1 MEIRV
6 LRYFLAVAREEN
18 ISKAAEFVHT
28 TQPNLSRQM
37 QNLEKEI
44 GKPLFLRGNRKI
56 ALTEAGTL
64 LRKRAEEIIDL
75 YDKTEADLAGCDGDI
90 SGDIHIGCGESH
102 AMCLIAK
109 AAKRTQELFPKI
121 KFHFFSGDAGVVTE
135 RLDKGLF
142 DFGVLINYDDLSR
155 YDYIRLPMTDVWG
168 ILMRKDCPLAQKTA
182 VTVEDLRGRPIIF
195 SRQAAEN
202 RGHILTN
209 WFQQIEVAPNIVA
222 TYNLIYNASLLVK
235 EGLGVAVGLDRLINT
250 SGDSELCFR
259 PLSPRLESHLDIA
272 WKKYQVFPRAAEI
285 FIANLR
291 EILS

>member
-37 QNLEKEI
+37 QNLEEEI
-44 GKPLFLRGNRKI
+44 GKPLFVRGNRKI
-56 ALTEAGTL
+56 ALTEAGAL

-75 YDKTEADLAGCDGDI
+75 YDKTEADLAGDDEEIC
-90 SGDIHIGCGESH
+90 GDIHIGCGESY
-102 AMCLIAK
+102 AMRLIAK
-109 AAKRTQELFPKI
+109 AAKHTQEMYPKI

-142 DFGVLINYDDLSR
+142 DFGVLINYDDLAR
-155 YDYIRLPMTDVWG
+155 YDYIRFPLTDVWG
-168 ILMRKDCPLAQKTA
+168 VLMRKDCPLADKSA
-182 VTVEDLRGRPIIF
+182 VTVEDLRGFPIIF
-195 SRQAAEN
+195 PQQAAAN
-202 RGHILTN
+202 RGHLLAN
-209 WFQQIEVAPNIVA
+209 WFQQIEVEPDIVV
-222 TYNLIYNASLLVK
+222 TYNLIYNASLLVE

-291 EILS
+291 KIL